1 MCQNGHFI
9 LHQAENSVASLIYAN
24 PKFNSDAEISELLS
38 NNKFRSEDDSFDIV
52 PEKVC
57 TVNF

>member
-9 LHQAENSVASLIYAN
+9 IHLAENSVASLNAYL
-24 PKFNSDAEISELLS
+24 KFHSDAEISELLS